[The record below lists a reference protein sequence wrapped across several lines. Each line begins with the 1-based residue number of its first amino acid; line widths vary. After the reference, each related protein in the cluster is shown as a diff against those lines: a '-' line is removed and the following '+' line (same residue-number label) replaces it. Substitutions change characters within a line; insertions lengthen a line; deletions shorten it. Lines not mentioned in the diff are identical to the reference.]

1 MEILKWIVAATSMCD
16 LHVYGSVAS
25 VIIHTSSS
33 SPFSSLLPPCSLCFL
48 LLFPLPSQP
57 PTSPYLL
64 NAAMSLLRLL
74 WQGRHDAALVA
85 LRSQP
90 DFWKHLT
97 SPLFNE
103 LQLSEVEETNIEVY
117 ILPYHFCFLWAPFH
131 NKVIWNVKG
140 FTWLPK
146 KGPFPI
152 LQSTN
157 HFIHNRHNYVV

>member
-1 MEILKWIVAATSMCD
+1 MISRWLGKPRYVVHSLYIKIVCFYLTNNGNTKVNCCSYRYMYD
-16 LHVYGSVAS
+16 LHVYVSS
-25 VIIHTSSS
+25 VIMHTSSS

-64 NAAMSLLRLL
+64 HAAMSLLRLL

-103 LQLSEVEETNIEVY
+103 LQLSEVEEANIEVCT
-117 ILPYHFCFLWAPFH
+117 ILPYHFCFL
-131 NKVIWNVKG
+131 
-140 FTWLPK
+140 
-146 KGPFPI
+146 
-152 LQSTN
+152 
-157 HFIHNRHNYVV
+157 